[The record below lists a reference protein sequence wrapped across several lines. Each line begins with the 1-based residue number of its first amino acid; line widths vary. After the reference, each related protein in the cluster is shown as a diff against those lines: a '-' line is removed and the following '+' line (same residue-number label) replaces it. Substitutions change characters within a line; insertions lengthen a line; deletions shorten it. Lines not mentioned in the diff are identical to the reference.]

1 MNEREAALEKALSA
15 SRLENKLLREKVD
28 ALIRLLYGKKSEKLD
43 PNQLMLLEGAEL
55 KKADAPVAAEPDTG
69 ANQKPSPCQ
78 RRKSEGPRIP
88 EHLPVK
94 EVVVDPEEVK
104 ANPQAWRCIGE
115 EVSERLDYEPAR
127 FSKLRLIRRKFTPK
141 DSPYAPPV
149 IAPLPPTLQ
158 ERCLATPGLIAQ
170 VVSSK
175 YADHLPLYRQE
186 QIYRRRNGVAIAR
199 QTLCRWTALAAD
211 TLEPLYNLMT
221 EQQQSHPYLQIDETP
236 IRYLSPGLG
245 KAAQGYFWVTS
256 LPAGDAIY
264 HWHAGRG
271 ADRLN
276 QILNAKF
283 EGTLQCDGYRA
294 YTSFQKQRAGPIELA
309 ACWAHVRR
317 KFIEAEERDPMIGR
331 WMLRQIGQL
340 YQIEV
345 RLRDQNAGPALRIAV
360 RSSQSAPILQRIK
373 RALFK
378 LKPRY
383 LPRSN
388 MGKALAYAMEQWPGL
403 ELYLIN
409 GAIEIDNN
417 LVENAI
423 RPTKLGMKNWLFLGS
438 EASGR
443 TSAILFT
450 IIESAK
456 RHGLEPYA
464 YIRNLLESLP
474 GTTNWNL
481 HQLTPAA
488 YAKTQLKE
496 AA

>member
-1 MNEREAALEKALSA
+1 MNEREAALEKELSA

-28 ALIRLLYGKKSEKLD
+28 ALIRLLYGRKSEKLD
-43 PNQLMLLEGAEL
+43 PGQLMLLEVLES
-55 KKADAPVAAEPDTG
+55 KKAEAPAAAEADAG
-69 ANQKPSPCQ
+69 AGPRTT
-78 RRKSEGPRIP
+78 RRKKPEGPRIP

-94 EVVVDPEEVK
+94 EEVIDPEEVK
-104 ANPQAWRCIGE
+104 ADPLAWRYIGE

-127 FSKLRLIRRKFTPK
+127 FSKLRLIRRRFVPK
-141 DSPYAPPV
+141 DNPYHPPV

-170 VVSSK
+170 VVASK
-175 YADHLPLYRQE
+175 YADHQPLYRQE
-186 QIYRRRNGVAIAR
+186 QIYSRRDGVDIPR

-211 TLEPLYNLMT
+211 TLEPLYKLMV
-221 EQQQSHPYLQIDETP
+221 EQQQGHPYLQIDETP

-245 KAAQGYFWVTS
+245 KAPQGYFWVTS
-256 LPAGDAIY
+256 IPAGDAIY

-271 ADRLN
+271 ADRLH
-276 QILNAKF
+276 QIITTNF

-309 ACWAHVRR
+309 ACWAHARR
-317 KFIEAEERDPMIGR
+317 KFIEAEERDPLVCR
-331 WMLRQIGQL
+331 WMLRQIAQL
-340 YQIEV
+340 YRIEA
-345 RLRDQNAGPALRIAV
+345 RLREQNAGPALRLAV
-360 RSSQSAPILQRIK
+360 RSSESAAILRRIK
-373 RALFK
+373 KALFK

-383 LPRSN
+383 LPKSN
-388 MGKALAYAMEQWPGL
+388 MGKAVAYAMEQWDGL
-403 ELYLIN
+403 ELYRLN
-409 GAIEIDNN
+409 GSIEIDNN

-464 YIRNLLESLP
+464 YIRHLLEALP
-474 GTTNWNL
+474 ITTNWNL
-481 HQLTPAA
+481 HKLAPAA
-488 YAKTQLKE
+488 YAKSQNK
-496 AA
+496 AAA